1 MSGCPRI
8 AAAVVVGAALA
19 MSGCVMQNVLRNPL
33 ASASTLGVSQG
44 ASFGAAVAI
53 ICLGAGSQINSGGS
67 SAALTISNPYLVTAC
82 AFLGGMAT
90 TVLILALSRVRGVT
104 PSTMVLAGVAI
115 SSMFTGGTTLVQYFA
130 DDVMVATVVY
140 WTFGSLGRAGWQE
153 IALIGLLCL
162 LALAFF
168 LFHRWNYNAMESGI
182 HTARSLGVPVEFL
195 IPASMAVCALIASVS
210 VAFVGC
216 ISFIGLIAS
225 HIMRVFVG
233 NDYRFLIPCSAMA
246 GAVLLLASDIAC
258 RILIPPVVLPIGALT
273 SFLGCTAVFVSHH
286 ETGECQ
292 MIEVQNLSFSY
303 GHHPVL
309 SHVGFTAQSGECVGI
324 LGNNGAGKSTLITCI
339 NRIRT
344 PDSGSVLIDG
354 KAVGSMSRRELA
366 RSVAYVA
373 QKNEMS
379 QTTVF
384 DCVLL
389 GRKPYIRWAVGEED
403 LRLCTAMIHRVGLE
417 ALELRSLDEL
427 SGGELQKVMLARA
440 LVQRPKVLLLDEP
453 TSNLDP
459 RNQYEMMELVRE
471 VAREQHITVL
481 IVIHDLN
488 LALRYCDRFFFL
500 KDGSGYRYGGMEV
513 VDQSTIESVYGV
525 CAKVMDVGGR
535 RIVIIE

>member
-1 MSGCPRI
+1 
-8 AAAVVVGAALA
+8 
-19 MSGCVMQNVLRNPL
+19 
-33 ASASTLGVSQG
+33 
-44 ASFGAAVAI
+44 
-53 ICLGAGSQINSGGS
+53 
-67 SAALTISNPYLVTAC
+67 
-82 AFLGGMAT
+82 
-90 TVLILALSRVRGVT
+90 
-104 PSTMVLAGVAI
+104 
-115 SSMFTGGTTLVQYFA
+115 
-130 DDVMVATVVY
+130 
-140 WTFGSLGRAGWQE
+140 
-153 IALIGLLCL
+153 
-162 LALAFF
+162 
-168 LFHRWNYNAMESGI
+168 
-182 HTARSLGVPVEFL
+182 
-195 IPASMAVCALIASVS
+195 
-210 VAFVGC
+210 
-216 ISFIGLIAS
+216 
-225 HIMRVFVG
+225 
-233 NDYRFLIPCSAMA
+233 
-246 GAVLLLASDIAC
+246 
-258 RILIPPVVLPIGALT
+258 
-273 SFLGCTAVFVSHH
+273 
-286 ETGECQ
+286 

-354 KAVGSMSRRELA
+354 KAVGNMSRRELA
-366 RSVAYVA
+366 RSVAHVA

-500 KDGSGYRYGGMEV
+500 KDGSGYRYGGLEV
-513 VDQSTIESVYGV
+513 VDQHTIESVYGV

>member
-1 MSGCPRI
+1 
-8 AAAVVVGAALA
+8 
-19 MSGCVMQNVLRNPL
+19 
-33 ASASTLGVSQG
+33 
-44 ASFGAAVAI
+44 
-53 ICLGAGSQINSGGS
+53 
-67 SAALTISNPYLVTAC
+67 
-82 AFLGGMAT
+82 
-90 TVLILALSRVRGVT
+90 
-104 PSTMVLAGVAI
+104 
-115 SSMFTGGTTLVQYFA
+115 
-130 DDVMVATVVY
+130 
-140 WTFGSLGRAGWQE
+140 
-153 IALIGLLCL
+153 
-162 LALAFF
+162 
-168 LFHRWNYNAMESGI
+168 
-182 HTARSLGVPVEFL
+182 
-195 IPASMAVCALIASVS
+195 
-210 VAFVGC
+210 
-216 ISFIGLIAS
+216 
-225 HIMRVFVG
+225 
-233 NDYRFLIPCSAMA
+233 
-246 GAVLLLASDIAC
+246 
-258 RILIPPVVLPIGALT
+258 
-273 SFLGCTAVFVSHH
+273 
-286 ETGECQ
+286 

-339 NRIRT
+339 NRLRT

-354 KAVGSMSRRELA
+354 KAVGNMSRRELA

-500 KDGSGYRYGGMEV
+500 KDGSGYRYGGLEV
-513 VDQSTIESVYGV
+513 VDQHTIESVYGV